1 MSNSQDRV
9 LARVVRIDDVKTHPN
24 ADSLDLALVGGW
36 QCVIKRGEYQAG
48 DLAIYI
54 EVDSMVPMDNP
65 IFEFLR
71 GRNMVERDGKEYSR
85 IKTMKLRKELS
96 QGLIVPVHAAGSPEP
111 KVDEDVTDRMGILKY
126 VKPSEQADINGG
138 NKGDRTGTSKLGFPN
153 FIPKTDQTR
162 VQNIKMAYDQ
172 AHQKDEKFEVTFKL
186 DGSSLTIWHKDGEVG
201 VASRNVGFRL
211 EDEKIGFF
219 TAVKNFFKGRGW
231 KRVIKKDSNHFTAM
245 AEELNLGERLRE
257 FGLNIAL
264 QGELVAPNIQGNF
277 EGVDKPESYVYDI
290 YNISESRYYLPEERL
305 ATLGILNALAD
316 DGEEDVKHVPVYMW
330 DVGVPKDMQDV
341 IEMASGESALN
352 GKYRE
357 GLVFKS
363 MSRDFSFKVIS
374 NEYLLKEE

>member
-54 EVDSMVPMDNP
+54 EVDSMVPVDNP

-71 GRNMVERDGKEYSR
+71 GRNRVEQGGKEYSR

-126 VKPSEQADINGG
+126 VKPSEQVAINGG
-138 NKGDRTGTSKLGFPN
+138 NKGSRTGTSKLGFPN
-153 FIPKTDQTR
+153 FIPKTDQAR
-162 VQNIKMAYDQ
+162 VQNIQMAYDQ
-172 AHQKDEKFEVTFKL
+172 AHQKGEKFEVTFKL

-219 TAVKNFFKGRGW
+219 AAVKNFFKGLGW

-245 AEELNLGERLRE
+245 AEELDLGKRLRE

-277 EGVDKPESYVYDI
+277 EGVDKPEYYVYDI
-290 YNISESRYYLPEERL
+290 YNISDSRYCLPAERL
-305 ATLGILNALAD
+305 AILNTLNQLG
-316 DGEEDVKHVPVYMW
+316 GETVKHVPVYMW
-330 DVGVPKDMQDV
+330 GVGVPKDMQLV
-341 IEMASGESALN
+341 IKMASGESALN

>member
-9 LARVVRIDDVKTHPN
+9 LARVVRIDDVKTHHN

-54 EVDSMVPMDNP
+54 EVDSMVPVDNP

-71 GRNMVERDGKEYSR
+71 GRNMVEQGGKEYSR

-126 VKPSEQADINGG
+126 VKPSEQAAINGG
-138 NKGDRTGTSKLGFPN
+138 NKGSRTGTSKLGFPN
-153 FIPKTDQTR
+153 FIPKTDQAR
-162 VQNIKMAYDQ
+162 VQNIQMAYDQ
-172 AHQKDEKFEVTFKL
+172 AHQKGEKFEVTFKL

-219 TAVKNFFKGRGW
+219 TAIKNFFKGRGW

-245 AEELNLGERLRE
+245 AEELNLGERLRY

-277 EGVDKPESYVYDI
+277 EGVDKPEYYVYDI
-290 YNISESRYYLPEERL
+290 YNISDSRYCLPAERL
-305 ATLGILNALAD
+305 AILNTLNQLG
-316 DGEEDVKHVPVYMW
+316 GETVKHVPVYMW
-330 DVGVPKDMQDV
+330 DVGVPEDMQLV
-341 IEMASGESALN
+341 IKMASGESALN

>member
-54 EVDSMVPMDNP
+54 EVDSMVPVDNP

-71 GRNMVERDGKEYSR
+71 GRNMEERDGKEYSR

-126 VKPSEQADINGG
+126 VKPSEQAAINGG

-153 FIPKTDQTR
+153 FIPKTDQAR
-162 VQNIKMAYDQ
+162 VQNIKMAYEN
-172 AHQKDEKFEVTFKL
+172 AYTKGEKFEVTFKL
-186 DGSSLTIWHKDGEVG
+186 DGSSLTIWHKDGDTG

-219 TAVKNFFKGRGW
+219 TAVKNFFKGHGW

-245 AEELNLGERLRE
+245 AEELDLGKRLRE

-277 EGVDKPESYVYDI
+277 EGVDKPEYFVYDI

-305 ATLGILNALAD
+305 ATLNTLNSK
-316 DGEEDVKHVPVYMW
+316 GGVKIKHVPVYLW
-330 DVGVPKDMQDV
+330 NVGVPAEMESV
-341 IEMASGESALN
+341 IKMASGESALN

>member
-9 LARVVRIDDVKTHPN
+9 LARAVRIDDVKTHPN

-71 GRNMVERDGKEYSR
+71 GRNMVDRDGKEYSR

-126 VKPSEQADINGG
+126 VKPSEQAAINGG

-245 AEELNLGERLRE
+245 AEELGLGERLRY

-277 EGVDKPESYVYDI
+277 EGVDKPEYYVYDI
-290 YNISESRYYLPEERL
+290 YNISESRYLLPAARH
-305 ATLGILNALAD
+305 AILNTLNLLG
-316 DGEEDVKHVPVYMW
+316 GETIKHVPVYSW
-330 DVGVPKDMQDV
+330 GVGVPEDMQDV
-341 IEMASGESALN
+341 IKMASGESALN

>member
-54 EVDSMVPMDNP
+54 EVDSMVPVDNP

-71 GRNMVERDGKEYSR
+71 GRNMVEQGGKEYSR

-126 VKPSEQADINGG
+126 VKPSEQAAINGG
-138 NKGDRTGTSKLGFPN
+138 NKGSRTGTSKLGFPN
-153 FIPKTDQTR
+153 FIPKTDQAR
-162 VQNIKMAYDQ
+162 VQNIQMAYDQ
-172 AHQKDEKFEVTFKL
+172 AHQKGEKFEVTFKL

-219 TAVKNFFKGRGW
+219 TAIKNFFKGRGW

-245 AEELNLGERLRE
+245 AEELNLGERLRY

-277 EGVDKPESYVYDI
+277 EGVDKPEYYVYDI
-290 YNISESRYYLPEERL
+290 YNISDSRYCLPAERL
-305 ATLGILNALAD
+305 AILNTLNQLG
-316 DGEEDVKHVPVYMW
+316 GETVKHVPVYMW
-330 DVGVPKDMQDV
+330 DVGVPKDMQLV
-341 IEMASGESALN
+341 IKMASGESALN

>member
-54 EVDSMVPMDNP
+54 EVDSMVPVDNP

-96 QGLIVPVHAAGSPEP
+96 QGLIVPVHSAGSPEP

-126 VKPSEQADINGG
+126 VKPSEQAAINGG

-153 FIPKTDQTR
+153 FFPKTDQAR
-162 VQNIKMAYDQ
+162 VQNIQMAYDQ
-172 AHQKDEKFEVTFKL
+172 AHQKGEKFEVTFKL

-219 TAVKNFFKGRGW
+219 TAIKNFFKGRGW

-245 AEELNLGERLRE
+245 AEELNLGERLRY

-277 EGVDKPESYVYDI
+277 EGVDKPEYYVYDI
-290 YNISESRYYLPEERL
+290 YNISDSRYCLPAERL
-305 ATLGILNALAD
+305 AILNTLNQLG
-316 DGEEDVKHVPVYMW
+316 GETVKHVPVYMW
-330 DVGVPKDMQDV
+330 DVGVPKDMQLV
-341 IEMASGESALN
+341 IKMASGESALN

>member
-126 VKPSEQADINGG
+126 VKPSEQAAINGG
-138 NKGDRTGTSKLGFPN
+138 NKGSRTGTSKLGFPN
-153 FIPKTDQTR
+153 FIPKTDQAR
-162 VQNIKMAYDQ
+162 VQNIQMAYDQ
-172 AHQKDEKFEVTFKL
+172 AHQKGEKFEVTFKL

-245 AEELNLGERLRE
+245 AEELNLGERLRY

-277 EGVDKPESYVYDI
+277 EGVDKPEYYVYDI
-290 YNISESRYYLPEERL
+290 YNISDSRYCLPAERL
-305 ATLGILNALAD
+305 AILNTLNQLG
-316 DGEEDVKHVPVYMW
+316 GETVKHVPVYMW
-330 DVGVPKDMQDV
+330 DVGVPKDMQLV
-341 IEMASGESALN
+341 IKMASGESALN

>member
-1 MSNSQDRV
+1 MSNSQERV

-36 QCVIKRGEYQAG
+36 QCVIKRGEYKAG

-65 IFEFLR
+65 VFEFLR
-71 GRNMVERDGKEYSR
+71 GRNMVEKDGKEYSR

-96 QGLIVPVHAAGSPEP
+96 QGLIVPVDTAGLPNLKENQ
-111 KVDEDVTDRMGILKY
+111 DLTDQMGILKY
-126 VKPSEQADINGG
+126 VKPSEQAAINGG

-153 FIPKTDQTR
+153 FIPKTDQAR
-162 VQNIKMAYDQ
+162 VQNIKMAYES
-172 AHQKDEKFEVTFKL
+172 AYTKGEKFEVTFKL
-186 DGSSLTIWHKDGEVG
+186 DGSSLTIWHKDGDTG

-219 TAVKNFFKGRGW
+219 TAVKNFFKGHGW

-245 AEELNLGERLRE
+245 AEELDLGKRLRE

-277 EGVDKPESYVYDI
+277 EGVDKPEYFVYDI

-305 ATLGILNALAD
+305 ATLNTLNSK
-316 DGEEDVKHVPVYMW
+316 GGVKIKHVPVYLW
-330 DVGVPKDMQDV
+330 NVGVPAEMESV
-341 IEMASGESALN
+341 IKMASGESALN

>member
-1 MSNSQDRV
+1 MSNSQERV

-36 QCVIKRGEYQAG
+36 QCVIKRGEYKAG

-54 EVDSMVPMDNP
+54 EVDSMVPVENP
-65 IFEFLR
+65 VFEFLR
-71 GRNMVERDGKEYSR
+71 GRNMVAKDGKEYSR

-96 QGLIVPVHAAGSPEP
+96 QGLIVPISAAGVSNP
-111 KVDEDVTDRMGILKY
+111 KDDQDLTDQMGILKY
-126 VKPSEQADINGG
+126 VKPSEQAAIDGG
-138 NKGDRTGTSKLGFPN
+138 AKAKGERKGTSKLGFPN
-153 FIPKTDQTR
+153 FIPKTDQAR
-162 VQNIKMAYDQ
+162 VQNIKMAYEN
-172 AHQKDEKFEVTFKL
+172 AYAKGEKFEVTFKL

-219 TAVKNFFKGRGW
+219 TAVKNLFKGTGW
-231 KRVIKKDSNHFTAM
+231 KRVIKKDSNHFTEM
-245 AEELNLGERLRE
+245 ADQLDLGNRLRKL
-257 FGLNIAL
+257 GLNIAL

-277 EGVDKPESYVYDI
+277 EGVDKPEYYVYDI
-290 YNISESRYYLPEERL
+290 YNISESRYALPEEREE
-305 ATLGILNALAD
+305 ILSKLNFTE
-316 DGEEDVKHVPVYMW
+316 GQRVKSVPLYLW
-330 DVGVPKDMQDV
+330 NVGVPADMQAV
-341 IEMASGESALN
+341 IKMASGDSALN

>member
-54 EVDSMVPMDNP
+54 EVDSMVPVDNLV
-65 IFEFLR
+65 FEFLR

-96 QGLIVPVHAAGSPEP
+96 QGLIVPVHSAGSPEP

-126 VKPSEQADINGG
+126 VKPSEQAAINGG

-172 AHQKDEKFEVTFKL
+172 AHQKGEKFEVTFKL

-245 AEELNLGERLRE
+245 AEELDLGERLRY
-257 FGLNIAL
+257 FGMNIAL

-277 EGVDKPESYVYDI
+277 EGVDKPEYYVYDI
-290 YNISESRYYLPEERL
+290 YNISDSRYCLPAERL
-305 ATLGILNALAD
+305 AILNTLNQLG
-316 DGEEDVKHVPVYMW
+316 GETVKHVPVYMW
-330 DVGVPKDMQDV
+330 GVGVPEDMQLV
-341 IEMASGESALN
+341 IKMASGESALN

>member
-54 EVDSMVPMDNP
+54 EVDSMVPVDNP

-71 GRNMVERDGKEYSR
+71 GRNMVEQGGKEYSR

-126 VKPSEQADINGG
+126 VKPSEQAAINGG

-153 FIPKTDQTR
+153 FIPKTDQAR
-162 VQNIKMAYDQ
+162 VQNIKMAYEN
-172 AHQKDEKFEVTFKL
+172 AYTKGEKFEVTFKL
-186 DGSSLTIWHKDGEVG
+186 DGSSLTIWHKDGDTG

-219 TAVKNFFKGRGW
+219 TAVKNFFKGHGW

-245 AEELNLGERLRE
+245 AEELDLGKRLRE

-277 EGVDKPESYVYDI
+277 EGVDKPEYFVYDI

-305 ATLGILNALAD
+305 ATLNTLNSK
-316 DGEEDVKHVPVYMW
+316 GGVKIKHVPVYLW
-330 DVGVPKDMQDV
+330 NVGVPAEMESV
-341 IEMASGESALN
+341 IKMASGESALN

-363 MSRDFSFKVIS
+363 MSRDFSFKAIS

>member
-54 EVDSMVPMDNP
+54 EVDSMVPVDNP

-71 GRNMVERDGKEYSR
+71 GRNMVEQGGKEYSR

-126 VKPSEQADINGG
+126 VKPSEQAAINGG
-138 NKGDRTGTSKLGFPN
+138 NKGSRTGTSKLGFPN
-153 FIPKTDQTR
+153 FIPKTDQAR
-162 VQNIKMAYDQ
+162 VQNIQMAYDQ
-172 AHQKDEKFEVTFKL
+172 AHQKGEKFEVTFKL

-219 TAVKNFFKGRGW
+219 TAIKNFFKGRGW

-245 AEELNLGERLRE
+245 AEELNLGERLRY

-277 EGVDKPESYVYDI
+277 EGVDKPEYYVYDI
-290 YNISESRYYLPEERL
+290 YNISDSRYCLPAERL
-305 ATLGILNALAD
+305 AILNTLNQLG
-316 DGEEDVKHVPVYMW
+316 GETVKHVPVYMW
-330 DVGVPKDMQDV
+330 DVGVPEDMQLV
-341 IEMASGESALN
+341 IKMASGESALN

>member
-54 EVDSMVPMDNP
+54 EVDSMVPVDNP

-71 GRNMVERDGKEYSR
+71 GRNMVEQGGKEYSR

-126 VKPSEQADINGG
+126 VKPSEQAAINGG
-138 NKGDRTGTSKLGFPN
+138 NKGSRTGTSKLGFPN
-153 FIPKTDQTR
+153 FIPKTDQAR
-162 VQNIKMAYDQ
+162 VQNIQMAYDQ
-172 AHQKDEKFEVTFKL
+172 AHQKGEKFEVTFKL

-219 TAVKNFFKGRGW
+219 TAIKNFFKGRGW

-245 AEELNLGERLRE
+245 AEELNLGERLRY

-277 EGVDKPESYVYDI
+277 EGVDKPEYYVYDI
-290 YNISESRYYLPEERL
+290 YNISDSRYCLPAERL
-305 ATLGILNALAD
+305 AILNTLNQLG
-316 DGEEDVKHVPVYMW
+316 GETVKHVPVYMW
-330 DVGVPKDMQDV
+330 GVGVPKDMQLV
-341 IEMASGESALN
+341 IKMASGESALN

>member
-96 QGLIVPVHAAGSPEP
+96 QGLIVPVDASGLPNLKENQ
-111 KVDEDVTDRMGILKY
+111 DLTDQMGILKY
-126 VKPSEQADINGG
+126 VKPSEQAAIDGG
-138 NKGDRTGTSKLGFPN
+138 AKAKGERKGTSKLGFPN
-153 FIPKTDQTR
+153 FIPKTDQAR
-162 VQNIKMAYDQ
+162 VQNIKMAYEN
-172 AHQKDEKFEVTFKL
+172 AYVKGEKFEVTFKL

-219 TAVKNFFKGRGW
+219 TAVKNLFKGMGW
-231 KRVIKKDSNHFTAM
+231 NRVIKKDSNHFTEM
-245 AEELNLGERLRE
+245 ADQLDLGNRLRKL
-257 FGLNIAL
+257 GLNIAL

-277 EGVDKPESYVYDI
+277 EGVDKPEYYVYDI
-290 YNISESRYYLPEERL
+290 YNISQSRYALPEEREE
-305 ATLGILNALAD
+305 ILSQLNFTE
-316 DGEEDVKHVPVYMW
+316 GERVKSVPLYLW
-330 DVGVPKDMQDV
+330 NVGVPAEMESV
-341 IEMASGESALN
+341 IKMASGDSALN

>member
-54 EVDSMVPMDNP
+54 EVDSMVPVDNP

-71 GRNMVERDGKEYSR
+71 GRNMEERDGKEYSR

-96 QGLIVPVHAAGSPEP
+96 QGLIVPVHAAGSPSPEP

-126 VKPSEQADINGG
+126 VKPSEQAAINGG

-153 FIPKTDQTR
+153 FIPKTDQAR
-162 VQNIKMAYDQ
+162 VQNIKMAYEN
-172 AHQKDEKFEVTFKL
+172 AYTKGEKFEVTFKL
-186 DGSSLTIWHKDGEVG
+186 DGSSLTIWHKDGDTG

-219 TAVKNFFKGRGW
+219 TAVKNFFKGHGW

-245 AEELNLGERLRE
+245 AEELDLGKRLRE

-277 EGVDKPESYVYDI
+277 EGVDKPEYFVYDI

-305 ATLGILNALAD
+305 ATLNTLNSK
-316 DGEEDVKHVPVYMW
+316 GGVKIKHVPVYLW
-330 DVGVPKDMQDV
+330 NVGVPAEMESV
-341 IEMASGESALN
+341 IKMASGESALN

>member
-54 EVDSMVPMDNP
+54 EVDSMVPVDNP

-71 GRNMVERDGKEYSR
+71 GRNMEERDGKEYSR

-126 VKPSEQADINGG
+126 VKPSEQAAINGG

-153 FIPKTDQTR
+153 FIPKTDQAR
-162 VQNIKMAYDQ
+162 VQNIKMAYEN
-172 AHQKDEKFEVTFKL
+172 AYTKGEKFEVTFKL
-186 DGSSLTIWHKDGEVG
+186 DGSSLTIWHKDGDTG

-219 TAVKNFFKGRGW
+219 TAVKNFFKGHGW

-245 AEELNLGERLRE
+245 AEELDLGKRLRE

-277 EGVDKPESYVYDI
+277 EGVDKPEYFVYDI

-305 ATLGILNALAD
+305 ATLNTLNSK
-316 DGEEDVKHVPVYMW
+316 GGMKIKHVPVYLW
-330 DVGVPKDMQDV
+330 NVGVPAEMESV
-341 IEMASGESALN
+341 IKMASGESALN